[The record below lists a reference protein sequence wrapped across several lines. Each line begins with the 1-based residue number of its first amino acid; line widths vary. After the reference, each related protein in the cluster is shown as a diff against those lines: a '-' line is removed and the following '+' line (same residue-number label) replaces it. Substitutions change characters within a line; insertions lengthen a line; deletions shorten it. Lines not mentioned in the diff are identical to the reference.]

1 MKTLKYILSVL
12 LIIVVLII
20 AGGYVYTLGIRP
32 DYSGEIKLEGLSA
45 PAEVYFDDYG
55 IPHIYADNK
64 EDMYMAFGYQHA
76 QERLWQMELLRRLA
90 PGRLSEIFGNVP
102 NVIDADRF
110 FRTLGI
116 HDYSVESAKNLRQQ
130 GDTEILRA
138 LEAYLSGVNAF
149 IENGYTPIEYTLTG
163 LEKTPFVLEDVY
175 NVIGYMSFSFAAAQ
189 RIDPWVTAAYA
200 KTDDSYM
207 NDLSVHVDPNTELI
221 KNHPDFAAYEQ
232 LSARATEIM
241 DALPVPAWIGSN
253 SWVISPEKSATGK
266 VLFANDPHIGFAQP
280 SVWYEAHLNTP
291 DYEIY
296 GYHIAGVPFAFLS
309 HNQKFA
315 MGLTMF
321 ENDDIDF
328 FREEVNPANTNQ
340 YKHHG
345 EWKDFSTRTE
355 TIKVKGADDITFD
368 VKSSIHGPVINDVA
382 AGFESLA
389 PVSMWWVY
397 TQLPNRM
404 LEVAYDFTH
413 INGITDARK
422 AASKIHAAGLNVMYG
437 DAEGNVAWWASAK
450 LPIRPD
456 SVNSKMIL
464 PGTGEYDPIGY
475 LPFSENPQA
484 ENPYWNYVYSAN
496 NQPDTIAG
504 DLYPGYY
511 LPEDRA
517 LRIVELIEQNEKVDL
532 QKMQDMLNDDQSPAV
547 KEILAELLPEVLYET
562 QTEREAWK
570 MLSEWSG
577 SHATNEVAPTIY
589 QSFIYRVIEGAILD
603 ELESD
608 LFADF
613 LSTNVFKRSI
623 AKLAKNK
630 TSVWW
635 DDIDTDDKETRQD
648 IVTSAFLD
656 AVADLTEKFGTDVN
670 QWSWGK
676 VHTLEHGH
684 ALQSVSALRPYF
696 NAGPFEAGS
705 SVEVINNLG
714 FKMDGDARYPVTFGP
729 STRRIVD
736 FSNINNSMSILPT
749 GNSGNVFSPH
759 YKDQAEMFVKGEFRP
774 MLVDIKKIRELDRK
788 LVFSNK

>member
-1 MKTLKYILSVL
+1 MKILKYILLGL
-12 LIIVVLII
+12 LIIVVLV
-20 AGGYVYTLGIRP
+20 AGGAYIYTLGLRP
-32 DYSGEIKLEGLSA
+32 DYSGEIKLEGLSS

-90 PGRLSEIFGNVP
+90 PGRLGEVFGNVP
-102 NVIDADRF
+102 NVIEADRF
-110 FRTLGI
+110 FKTLGI
-116 HDYSVESAKNLRQQ
+116 HEYSVKSAKNLRRQ
-130 GDTEILRA
+130 GDTEMLRA
-138 LEAYLSGVNAF
+138 VEAYLAGINAF
-149 IENGYTPIEYTLTG
+149 IEEGYTPIEYTLTG

-175 NVIGYMSFSFAAAQ
+175 NTLGYMCFSFAAAQ
-189 RIDPWVTAAYA
+189 RIDPWVTAANA
-200 KTDDSYM
+200 KVGSQHM
-207 NDLSVHVDPNTELI
+207 NDLSIHIDPSTELI

-232 LSARATEIM
+232 LSAKATEII

-253 SWVISPEKSATGK
+253 SWVISPEKSATGQ

-291 DYEIY
+291 DYEAY
-296 GYHIAGVPFAFLS
+296 GYHIAGIPFAFLS
-309 HNQKFA
+309 HNRQSA
-315 MGLTMF
+315 VGLTMF

-328 FREEVNPANTNQ
+328 FREEVNPDNTNQ
-340 YKHHG
+340 YKHNG
-345 EWKDFSTRTE
+345 VWKDFTTRME
-355 TIKVKGADDITFD
+355 TIQVKGGEDISFEL
-368 VKSSIHGPVINDVA
+368 KSSVHGPVVNDVV
-382 AGFESLA
+382 AGFDSLA

-397 TQLPNRM
+397 TQLPNQM
-404 LEVAYDFTH
+404 LEVAYDFNH
-413 INGITDARK
+413 IENIGDARN

-437 DAEGNVAWWASAK
+437 DAAGNVAWWASAR

-484 ENPYWNYVYSAN
+484 ENPDWNYVYSAN

-504 DLYPGYY
+504 SLYPGYY

-517 LRIVELIEQNEKVDL
+517 LRIIELIEQNEKVDL
-532 QKMQDMLNDDQSPAV
+532 QKMQDMLNDDQSPV
-547 KEILAELLPEVLYET
+547 IKEILAELLPEVLHET
-562 QTEREAWK
+562 EMERQAWK

-577 SHATNEVAPTIY
+577 SHATSEVAPTIY
-589 QSFIYRVIEGAILD
+589 QSFIYRVIQGAIRD
-603 ELESD
+603 ELGQN
-608 LFADF
+608 LFDDF
-613 LSTNVFKRSI
+613 LNTTTYKRSI
-623 AKLAKNK
+623 AKLATNAS
-630 TSVWW
+630 SVWW
-635 DDIDTDDKETRQD
+635 DDINTDEKESRNA
-648 IVTSAFLD
+648 IVAAAFTD
-656 AVADLTEKFGTDVN
+656 AVSDLTEKMGSDIN

-696 NAGPFEAGS
+696 NAGPFEVGS

-714 FKMDGDARYPVTFGP
+714 FKMDGDNEYPVTFGP

-736 FSNINNSMSILPT
+736 FSNIDNSMSILPT

-774 MLVDIKKIRELDRK
+774 MLIDTKKIRELDRK
-788 LVFSNK
+788 LVFKDE